1 MPEEPKEED
10 DWTAYATAGFGQT
23 DYSLWDDV
31 NVEETEST
39 DQEADFDEGD
49 DLDDEMWEEPE
60 QLGTHT
66 EEVPRAPTSI
76 TKNVAIRGE
85 ILAAFVSS
93 READCI
99 ARGACAWLCTI

>member
-1 MPEEPKEED
+1 MTEEPKEED

-31 NVEETEST
+31 EVAEAEPSKEEGE
-39 DQEADFDEGD
+39 FDEGD

-66 EEVPRAPTSI
+66 EEVPRAPNPAGHKHMVRIGRKRVDATSKSK
-76 TKNVAIRGE
+76 T
-85 ILAAFVSS
+85 
-93 READCI
+93 
-99 ARGACAWLCTI
+99 